1 MNSTTLAALSM
12 RTTSLREEGGDL
24 YPIESEISRM
34 LTSPYFFNSRMIS
47 ATISSSLESGSDTMV
62 SLSVSPIFWTRCF
75 LTVM

>member
-1 MNSTTLAALSM
+1 M
-12 RTTSLREEGGDL
+12 